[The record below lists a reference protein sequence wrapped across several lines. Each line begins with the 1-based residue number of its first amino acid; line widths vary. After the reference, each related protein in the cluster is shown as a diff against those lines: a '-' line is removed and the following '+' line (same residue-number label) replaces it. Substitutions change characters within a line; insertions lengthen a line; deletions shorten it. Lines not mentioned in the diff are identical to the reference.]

1 MKLLTRH
8 PRRTTTLI
16 GLLLFGLVA
25 ASCGEDEPTSITIA
39 SSTPIES
46 PQVVVALQNGFF
58 EDNGLNVEI
67 TRFTSGRDAL
77 TALLGGQADYAIMA
91 ELPASSAAMA
101 GESYRILAEISSL
114 SGHQKVMTRTDTGIT
129 GFADLAGRDV
139 GLLVG
144 TSSHYELQLAMESVG
159 MSSADVNVVGLGPPA
174 QPGALETGDVDAIM
188 AFDSFYTAT
197 KNLLGDRYAEV
208 PGTGY
213 HLRFLL
219 SAGESMLDN
228 DDVSEKVLQ
237 ALLDAEELIV
247 SDPAKAK
254 ADIVEWSG
262 GQVNAARADEVF
274 NTYVFGL
281 NLGSGLVAQMVDE
294 GEWLRDAHGVDGDPN
309 AALFTSY
316 INSGPLSAVASDRVN
331 L

>member
-1 MKLLTRH
+1 MKLLARY
-8 PRRTTTLI
+8 PRRTLTLI
-16 GLLLFGLVA
+16 CLLLFGLVA
-25 ASCGEDEPTSITIA
+25 ASCGDDEPTSITIA

-101 GESYRILAEISSL
+101 GESYRILAQVSSL

-129 GFADLAGRDV
+129 SFADLAGRDV

-208 PGTGY
+208 PDTGY

-274 NTYVFGL
+274 DTYVFGL
-281 NLGSGLVAQMVDE
+281 NLSSGLVAQMVDE
-294 GEWLRDAHGVDGDPN
+294 GEWLRDAQGVDGNPT

>member
-1 MKLLTRH
+1 MKLLARYPFRITA
-8 PRRTTTLI
+8 LV
-16 GLLLFGLVA
+16 GLLLFGVMA
-25 ASCGEDEPTSITIA
+25 ASCGDDEPTSITIA

-46 PQVVVALQNGFF
+46 PQVVLALQNGFF
-58 EDNGLNVEI
+58 EENNLTVEI

-101 GESYRILAEISSL
+101 GESFRILAEISSL
-114 SGHQKVMTRTDTGIT
+114 SGHQRVMTRTDTGISS
-129 GFADLAGRDV
+129 FADLAGRDV

-159 MSSADVNVVGLGPPA
+159 MSSSDVNVVGLAPPA
-174 QPGALETGDVDAIM
+174 QPGALENGDVDATVS
-188 AFDSFYTAT
+188 FDSFYTAT
-197 KNLLGDRYAEV
+197 KNLLGDRYAEI

-228 DDVSEKVLQ
+228 DEVSENVLR
-237 ALLDAEELIV
+237 ALLDSEELIA

-254 ADIVEWSG
+254 ADIVEWSE

-274 NTYVFGL
+274 NTYTFGL
-281 NLGSGLVAQMVDE
+281 NLSSGLVAQMVDE
-294 GEWLRDAHGVDGDPN
+294 GEWLRDEQGVDGDPT
-309 AALFTSY
+309 AALFSSY

>member
-1 MKLLTRH
+1 MELLTRH
-8 PRRTTTLI
+8 TRRTVTII
-16 GLLLFGLVA
+16 GVFLFAVVA
-25 ASCGEDEPTSITIA
+25 ASCGDDEPTSITIA

-58 EDNGLNVEI
+58 EENNLTVEI

-101 GESYRILAEISSL
+101 GEDYRILAEVSSL

-129 GFADLAGRDV
+129 SFSDLAGRDV

-159 MSSADVNVVGLGPPA
+159 MSSADVNIVGLAPPA
-174 QPGALETGDVDAIM
+174 QPGALENGDVDAIV
-188 AFDSFYTAT
+188 AFDSFYVAT
-197 KNLLGDRYAEV
+197 RDLLGDRYAEI

-213 HLRFLL
+213 HLRFLFA
-219 SAGESMLDN
+219 AGGSMLDN
-228 DDVSEKVLQ
+228 DEVSENVLR
-237 ALLDAEELIV
+237 ALLDAEELIA

-254 ADIVEWSG
+254 ADIVEWSE
-262 GQVNAARADEVF
+262 GQVNAARADAVF
-274 NTYVFGL
+274 STYVFGL
-281 NLGSGLVAQMVDE
+281 NLDSGLVTQMVDE
-294 GEWLRDAHGVDGDPN
+294 GQWLRDEQGVDGDPT